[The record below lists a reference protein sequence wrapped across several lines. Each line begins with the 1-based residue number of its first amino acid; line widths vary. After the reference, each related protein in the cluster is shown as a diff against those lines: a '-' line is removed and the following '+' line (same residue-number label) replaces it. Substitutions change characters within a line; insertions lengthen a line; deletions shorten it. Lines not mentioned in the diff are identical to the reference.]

1 MGTGEKRG
9 RRNNTDPDSTHREI
23 LQAALEVLAK
33 DGPESLS
40 VTEVARRAGVNRGT
54 AYQHFPTR
62 EDLLHATAD
71 WVSQRMYD
79 ELYGDFEELSEREG
93 VYPAELALDR
103 LSRFAMDNPEL
114 SRAWWY
120 DVMTTEGEVTD
131 RFWAEYVERL
141 QDYVDQGF
149 GRADVDVEVLAFITL
164 VSSFLWPIW
173 VGAHTRGSRSR
184 KEMRQRFFDEMMRL
198 VLFGSLVPEH
208 HAELI
213 ERYGAKPRK
222 NR

>member
-1 MGTGEKRG
+1 MNRGAKKG
-9 RRNNTDPDSTHREI
+9 RRNNTDPDTTHREI

-62 EDLLHATAD
+62 EDLLHATAT

-79 ELYGDFEELSEREG
+79 ELYSDFEEQSQREG
-93 VYPAELALDR
+93 GHLAELVQDR

-131 RFWAEYVERL
+131 RFWTEYVERL
-141 QDYVDQGF
+141 QQYVDQGYS
-149 GRADVDVEVLAFITL
+149 RADIDVEVLAFVTL
-164 VSSFLWPIW
+164 VSSLLWPIW
-173 VGAHTRGSRSR
+173 VGAHTRGTRSR
-184 KEMRQRFFDEMMRL
+184 NEMRQRFFDEMMRL
-198 VLFGSLVPEH
+198 MLFGSLVPEH

-213 ERYGAKPRK
+213 ERYGPGS
-222 NR
+222 